1 MTRKNNTKSQ
11 WRDLLRRQSIA
22 NVNLWLSKIE
32 TNPQPATLIAKEYE
46 NLLRALEGILG
57 DPANL
62 SLAYDFIQTLHP
74 TVVNFADWD
83 RWLIYLQKILNQS
96 QEIQDLQK
104 IANLSVQI
112 GEVFVRLGLR
122 NKADSSLK
130 NGAQQYR
137 ILGQQADYASTLA
150 KLGILYDLQGD
161 MNEGIRLC
169 KKSLNIAKKID
180 NDWVIAEVYLNLSY
194 IYYRARNWQASLKTV
209 KKAYAYFQKSNRS
222 KEATKAL
229 VNIIAIS
236 AEMGNWTQVETLSKG
251 LMDDLMAL
259 EDVRTMNQLKNI
271 LGVVA
276 FSQSNYGLAESYW
289 QEALTLQ
296 SQIQELSE
304 MASLYNNLG
313 KAYTKLNEWKTAEEM
328 LQKAISAYHDLGDTY
343 HWANALD
350 NLADLYDSQ
359 GNLAAYQRTLQL
371 AISRLQSIKDIPHAL
386 ELLNQMQN
394 RL

>member
-1 MTRKNNTKSQ
+1 MINKKQAHNQ

-22 NVNLWLSKIE
+22 NVKRWLTQIE
-32 TNPQPATLIAKEYE
+32 QSPQPAIFIAKEYE
-46 NLLRALEGILG
+46 NLLRALESIIKVP
-57 DPANL
+57 DNL
-62 SLAYDFIQTLHP
+62 PLAYDLIQTLHS
-74 TVVNFADWD
+74 TVVDFADWD
-83 RWLIYLQKILNQS
+83 RWLVYLQKSLHQS
-96 QEIQDLQK
+96 QQAQDLQK

-122 NKADSSLK
+122 NEAEDSLTY
-130 NGAQQYR
+130 GAEQYR
-137 ILGQQADYASTLA
+137 ILGNQADYASTLA
-150 KLGILYDLQGD
+150 KLGILYDSQGD
-161 MNEGIRLC
+161 MNKGIRLC
-169 KKSLNIAKKID
+169 KKSLNIAQKIK

-194 IYYRARNWQASLKTV
+194 IYYRARNWQASLV
-209 KKAYAYFQKSNRS
+209 MVQKAYDYFLILKRS

-236 AEMGNWTQVETLSKG
+236 AEMGDWAQVETLSRG
-251 LMDDLMAL
+251 LMDDLTAL

-276 FSQSNYGLAESYW
+276 FSQSNYRLAESYW

-304 MASLYNNLG
+304 TASLQNNLG
-313 KAYTKLNEWKTAEEM
+313 MAYTKLNEWKAAEEM
-328 LQKAISAYHDLGDTY
+328 LQKAINAYHDLGDIY

-350 NLADLYDSQ
+350 NLADLYQSQ
-359 GNLAAYQRTLQL
+359 GNLAEYKSTLQL
-371 AISRLQSIKDIPHAL
+371 AISRLQTIKDSPHAL

>member
-1 MTRKNNTKSQ
+1 MTNKKQTKKQ

-22 NVNLWLSKIE
+22 NVKHWLSQIE
-32 TNPQPATLIAKEYE
+32 QNQQPAIFIAKEYE
-46 NLLRALEGILG
+46 NLLRAVESIIKYP
-57 DPANL
+57 DNL
-62 SLAYDFIQTLHP
+62 SLTYDLIQTLHS
-74 TVVNFADWD
+74 TVIDFADWD
-83 RWLIYLQKILNQS
+83 RWLVYLQKALERS
-96 QEIQDLQK
+96 EIAQDLSK
-104 IANLSVQI
+104 FANLSVKI
-112 GEVFVRLGLR
+112 GEVSFRMGLGKEAEISL
-122 NKADSSLK
+122 KSGADSYLK
-130 NGAQQYR
+130 
-137 ILGQQADYASTLA
+137 LGQQANYASTLT
-150 KLGILYDLQGD
+150 KLGILYDVQGD

-169 KKSLNIAKKID
+169 KMALSFAQQIEDHL
-180 NDWVIAEVYLNLSY
+180 VIAESYLNLSY
-194 IYYRARNWQASLKTV
+194 IYYRARNWQASLTAV
-209 KKAYAYFQKSNRS
+209 QTAYDYYIKLKHQ

-236 AEMGNWTQVETLSKG
+236 AEMGDWAQVEALSQS

-276 FSQSNYGLAESYW
+276 FSQSNYRLAESYW

-304 MASLYNNLG
+304 MSSLYNNLG

-328 LQKAISAYHDLGDTY
+328 LQKAINAYHDLGDIY

-350 NLADLYDSQ
+350 NLADLYESQ
-359 GNLAAYQRTLQL
+359 KKLAKYRSTLQL
-371 AISRLQSIKDIPHAL
+371 AISRLQTIKDTPHAL

-394 RL
+394 RI